1 MSTET
6 AHLIAPTTSATGEVE
21 FQLPI
26 DASLIASFEAVDLDL
41 MLIST
46 TGEKFILQQG
56 ALQAAINP
64 ASKLLFNNGESL
76 SAADQIK
83 RLGILKPVEGGSFR
97 LASATLPDSPEII
110 SGNEFGLGKE
120 AQDTA
125 AKIEKILQAL
135 EAATQSNTADTPHST
150 TANGGTKTS
159 SREAAAD
166 PLASPSPGA
175 PPAPEEIKNTNTS
188 DVKVNS
194 TSRAFTGSDEPVFD
208 GLLVKA
214 PGSTNADPAK
224 QLKQIDLTQVNI
236 DKLIQVDLH
245 NQTAVDLSKNQ
256 GTLTLPGVLN
266 ATKLELTLEKGQ
278 EPNGFSIKGLHFDN
292 RKIVITD
299 VKSLTD
305 LKLQVDWDAKST
317 ESNATSFEVGV
328 AYFNGTTKLDYG
340 NTTLYLVY
348 GDSLPETKLDG
359 NGNLKIFLSQS
370 GYSYS
375 VAGTNN
381 NDHITTGGGNDTL
394 NGGFGVNIMAGGKGD
409 DIYIVDSTT
418 DIITELDTT
427 GSGTDTVQSSVTFSL
442 VDTDGAGTNGGNIE
456 KLTLTEG
463 AAIDGT
469 GNGLSNIITGNGANN
484 TLDGGTNT
492 GSLIDT
498 LVGGAGD
505 DIYIV
510 DSTNDIITELATA
523 GSGTDTVQSSVTF
536 SLVDTDGAGTN
547 GGNIEKLT
555 LIGLTA
561 IDGTGNG
568 LNNTITGNSFANTLN
583 GGEGIDA
590 LIGGAGDDIY
600 IVDSTTDIITETT
613 TGGTDTVQSS
623 VTFSL
628 VDTDGA
634 GANNGGNIEN
644 LTLIEGAAIGGT
656 GNSLNNTITGNTG
669 DNILI
674 GLGGSDV
681 LDGSAGIDAASY
693 IGSLAVIIDLVTGIG
708 SGGDAEGDVLVS
720 IENLIGSG
728 NNDTFI
734 SGIGANRLD
743 GALGTDTV
751 SYASSAAVTVNLL
764 ANVNTGGNA
773 AEDQLTNIENVTGSA
788 FADNLTGDNGNNVI
802 NGGAGADVINGGNGT
817 DTVDYTGSA
826 AVQINLA
833 TGVNTGGDAQGDQ
846 LTSIERVIGSAN
858 NDSLIGFASMANYLD
873 GGSGDDTL
881 TGGTV
886 IDTLIGGV
894 GNDTFK
900 GSLGAD
906 TIYGGTT
913 TFASGS
919 DTVDYSTS
927 TAAVTVDLKLTT
939 AQSGGDAADDILSN
953 ISNLV
958 GSNYADTLVG
968 TSLAN
973 MLSGGI
979 GNDTITG
986 GGGADTLVA
995 GDGADT
1001 LTGNTGVDTFDL
1013 ATGNTSLAGD
1023 KALSGVGTGVSG
1035 GGDTF
1040 IINANQMSSIDSAT
1054 QIQGTS
1060 GGTDILRIT
1069 GTTGATLDLTA
1080 LSTTALTSIVSI
1092 NTVDVSNDGVS
1103 SSVKLNLATI
1113 QGLVDASS
1121 GIPTLSIKLD
1131 TGDSI
1136 SFQNETGITSF
1147 DNTTSH
1153 SISVFSTAFSSLVQ
1167 VALINY

>member
-1 MSTET
+1 M
-6 AHLIAPTTSATGEVE
+6 
-21 FQLPI
+21 
-26 DASLIASFEAVDLDL
+26 
-41 MLIST
+41 
-46 TGEKFILQQG
+46 
-56 ALQAAINP
+56 
-64 ASKLLFNNGESL
+64 
-76 SAADQIK
+76 
-83 RLGILKPVEGGSFR
+83 
-97 LASATLPDSPEII
+97 
-110 SGNEFGLGKE
+110 
-120 AQDTA
+120 
-125 AKIEKILQAL
+125 
-135 EAATQSNTADTPHST
+135 
-150 TANGGTKTS
+150 
-159 SREAAAD
+159 
-166 PLASPSPGA
+166 
-175 PPAPEEIKNTNTS
+175 
-188 DVKVNS
+188 
-194 TSRAFTGSDEPVFD
+194 
-208 GLLVKA
+208 
-214 PGSTNADPAK
+214 
-224 QLKQIDLTQVNI
+224 
-236 DKLIQVDLH
+236 
-245 NQTAVDLSKNQ
+245 
-256 GTLTLPGVLN
+256 
-266 ATKLELTLEKGQ
+266 
-278 EPNGFSIKGLHFDN
+278 
-292 RKIVITD
+292 
-299 VKSLTD
+299 
-305 LKLQVDWDAKST
+305 
-317 ESNATSFEVGV
+317 
-328 AYFNGTTKLDYG
+328 
-340 NTTLYLVY
+340 
-348 GDSLPETKLDG
+348 
-359 NGNLKIFLSQS
+359 
-370 GYSYS
+370 
-375 VAGTNN
+375 
-381 NDHITTGGGNDTL
+381 
-394 NGGFGVNIMAGGKGD
+394 
-409 DIYIVDSTT
+409 
-418 DIITELDTT
+418 
-427 GSGTDTVQSSVTFSL
+427 
-442 VDTDGAGTNGGNIE
+442 
-456 KLTLTEG
+456 
-463 AAIDGT
+463 
-469 GNGLSNIITGNGANN
+469 
-484 TLDGGTNT
+484 
-492 GSLIDT
+492 
-498 LVGGAGD
+498 
-505 DIYIV
+505 
-510 DSTNDIITELATA
+510 
-523 GSGTDTVQSSVTF
+523 
-536 SLVDTDGAGTN
+536 
-547 GGNIEKLT
+547 
-555 LIGLTA
+555 
-561 IDGTGNG
+561 
-568 LNNTITGNSFANTLN
+568 
-583 GGEGIDA
+583 
-590 LIGGAGDDIY
+590 
-600 IVDSTTDIITETT
+600 
-613 TGGTDTVQSS
+613 
-623 VTFSL
+623 
-628 VDTDGA
+628 
-634 GANNGGNIEN
+634 
-644 LTLIEGAAIGGT
+644 
-656 GNSLNNTITGNTG
+656 
-669 DNILI
+669 
-674 GLGGSDV
+674 

-708 SGGDAEGDVLVS
+708 SGGDAEGDVLVSIENLIGSGNNDTFISAAGANRLDGGAAGTDTVSYAGSTAVTVDLTVASGTVNGSGGNAQSDVLVSIENLIGSGNNDTFISAAGANRLDGGAAGTDTVSYAGSTAVTVDLTVASGTVNGSGGNAQSDVLVS